1 MAVKIG
7 NKTLGAKPAQSIAQK
22 PEAPAKTKRSR
33 KRITNVGYA
42 PEVFERIFAYVAAGE
57 TLTEAC
63 RRPGLPNVTTVR
75 RRMQVDDRLF
85 DQYRKAESIKVR
97 AMVEDLPTAGARAL
111 EGQQKVT
118 TADRLAAA
126 KLDSD
131 NTKWMAQRLLSEFQS
146 LEDGGGTVTLN
157 IVGAPDAPP
166 APAGTPGK
174 PYTPPGQPVLKI
186 VGAPAPVQSIAQDEG
201 PGNG

>member
-1 MAVKIG
+1 MPVNFT
-7 NKTLGAKPAQSIAQK
+7 NKPQK
-22 PEAPAKTKRSR
+22 AAEAPAKAKKTR

-42 PEVFERIFAYVAAGE
+42 PEIFDRIFQYVAMGE
-57 TLTEAC
+57 TLAEAC
-63 RRPGLPNVTTVR
+63 RRPGTPNVTTVR
-75 RRMQVDDRLF
+75 RRMQADDKLF

-131 NTKWMAQRLLSEFQS
+131 NTKWMAARLLSEFAG
-146 LEDGGGTVTLN
+146 DGEGGNVVLN
-157 IVGAPDAPP
+157 ITGAADIPPISQPSGAPAQLIAPL
-166 APAGTPGK
+166 
-174 PYTPPGQPVLKI
+174 LKI
-186 VGAPAPVQSIAQDEG
+186 VNG
-201 PGNG
+201 PKPDSSGSENA

>member
-7 NKTLGAKPAQSIAQK
+7 GKVLGAKP
-22 PEAPAKTKRSR
+22 EAPQNEPVKPKRSR

-42 PEVFERIFAYVAAGE
+42 PEIFERIFQYVAMGE
-57 TLTEAC
+57 TLAEAC
-63 RRPGLPNVTTVR
+63 KRPGLPNVTTVR
-75 RRMQVDDRLF
+75 RRMQVDDKLF
-85 DQYRKAESIKVR
+85 DQYRRAESLKVR

-111 EGQQKVT
+111 EGQQKVS

-131 NTKWMAQRLLSEFQS
+131 NTKWMAQRLLSEFQG

-157 IVGAPDAPP
+157 IIGAPDAPP
-166 APAGTPGK
+166 APAGTSSK
-174 PYTPPGQPVLKI
+174 PYVLPGQPVLKI
-186 VGAPAPVQSIAQDEG
+186 VGAPASASAQSIAQEPQQG
-201 PGNG
+201 QGND

>member
-1 MAVKIG
+1 MKFT
-7 NKTLGAKPAQSIAQK
+7 NKSAQSQIATQSIAQK
-22 PEAPAKTKRSR
+22 PEAQTPPAKAKRTR

-42 PEVFERIFAYVAAGE
+42 PEIFERIFQYVAAGE
-57 TLTEAC
+57 TLAEAC

-75 RRMQVDDRLF
+75 RRMQVDDKLF
-85 DQYRKAESIKVR
+85 DTYRRAESIKVR

-111 EGQQKVT
+111 EGQQKVS

-131 NTKWMAQRLLSEFQS
+131 NTKWMAARLLSEFQG

-157 IVGAPDAPP
+157 IIGAPDAPP
-166 APAGTPGK
+166 APAGTPSK

-186 VGAPAPVQSIAQDEG
+186 VGAPVQSIAQDGEQ
-201 PGNG
+201 GND

>member
-1 MAVKIG
+1 MSVKFAS
-7 NKTLGAKPAQSIAQK
+7 KS
-22 PEAPAKTKRSR
+22 APAAKVKKTR

-42 PEVFERIFAYVAAGE
+42 PEIFDRIFQYVAMGE
-57 TLTEAC
+57 TLAEAC
-63 RRPGLPNVTTVR
+63 KRPGLPNVTTVR

-111 EGQQKVT
+111 QGQQKVS

-131 NTKWMAQRLLSEFQS
+131 NTKWMAQRLLSEFAG
-146 LEDGGGTVTLN
+146 DGEGGNVVLN
-157 IVGAPDAPP
+157 ITGAADVPP
-166 APAGTPGK
+166 VS
-174 PYTPPGQPVLKI
+174 QPVSNTPTPLLKI
-186 VGAPAPVQSIAQDEG
+186 VNGSAASSGGDEG
-201 PGNG
+201 NDA

>member
-1 MAVKIG
+1 MAVKITG
-7 NKTLGAKPAQSIAQK
+7 KSANPKGLVHSQTIAQK
-22 PEAPAKTKRSR
+22 PETPAPAKTKRSR
-33 KRITNVGYA
+33 KKITNLGYA

-57 TLTEAC
+57 TLAEAC
-63 RRPGLPNVTTVR
+63 RRPGLPSPHTVR

-131 NTKWMAQRLLSEFQS
+131 NTKWMAQRLLSEFAG
-146 LEDGGGTVTLN
+146 DGEGGNVVLN
-157 IVGAPDAPP
+157 ITGAADIPPVSPP
-166 APAGTPGK
+166 ATMPAAPL
-174 PYTPPGQPVLKI
+174 LKI
-186 VGAPAPVQSIAQDEG
+186 VNGAKPVEG
-201 PGNG
+201 EGNA